1 MATTITQIA
10 DGLKTRLATIPNLR
24 TFSSQPENIT
34 PPIAYPILDQ
44 VEYHGAFNGGDIK
57 TNWSIVVIVGRYT
70 DARAFA
76 SLDGYLSYD
85 GANSIRAA
93 IEGDKTLG
101 GVVQTLVLNSG
112 ANVQPETQA
121 DEQFLMVTFNCKV
134 HS

>member
-1 MATTITQIA
+1 MATTITQLA
-10 DGLKTRLATIPNLR
+10 DGLKARLATIPNLR
-24 TFSSQPENIT
+24 TFSSQPENIA
-34 PPIAYPILDQ
+34 PPVAYPILDQ
-44 VEYHGAFNGGDIK
+44 VDYHRAFAGGDVVS
-57 TNWSIVVIVGRYT
+57 NWSIVVIVGRYT

-76 SLDGYLSYD
+76 TLDGYLSFD

-101 GVVQTLVLNSG
+101 GVAQTLILNSA

-121 DEQFLMVTFNCKV
+121 DEQFLMVTFNCRV